1 MLVNGLGFLAVILLG
16 TLAVVVVGITYGR
29 GRVYAFIGLLLLVA
43 TLAFLLTHP
52 HILSVSPSH

>member
-1 MLVNGLGFLAVILLG
+1 MLVNGLGFLAVLLLG

-29 GRVYAFIGLLLLVA
+29 GRVFAFIGLLLLVA

-52 HILSVSPSH
+52 HLL